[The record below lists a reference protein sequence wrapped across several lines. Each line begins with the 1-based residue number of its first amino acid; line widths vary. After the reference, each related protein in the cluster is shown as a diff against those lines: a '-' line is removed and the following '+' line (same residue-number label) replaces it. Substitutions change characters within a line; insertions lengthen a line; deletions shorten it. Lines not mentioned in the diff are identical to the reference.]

1 MKQPELGKKISELRK
16 AKGLTQEE
24 LVSKCNITVRTLQ
37 RIESG
42 AVTPRSYTVK
52 MLFAALDYNIY
63 NLSGSHSEKSV
74 FTFFQ
79 EKTEQLYKYVIDLFN
94 LKTNT
99 MKKVTILLITS
110 IAIGFGLF
118 MLIPSG
124 NAQDSKKN
132 AYSKFVETDGRGIIY
147 MFPKE
152 LKGYISNM
160 KDTADYKFGRYLIQE
175 YKCKIF
181 LNKKFVGKV
190 LEGDTVVLKN
200 GKITIRKSYYEDT
213 SSTGKG
219 IIYLCPKNQP
229 ITNMALTRDTENLF
243 CKDYHI
249 KEYENKIFLNDVYI
263 GTANAGDTVIYRKG
277 ILSIRKALGA
287 SY

>member
-1 MKQPELGKKISELRK
+1 MKQPELGKKIAELRK

-42 AVTPRSYTVK
+42 VVRPRSYTIK

-63 NLSGSHSEKSV
+63 KLSGSDSEKKV
-74 FTFFQ
+74 FTFFRD
-79 EKTEQLYKYVIDLFN
+79 KTKQHYRYVIDLFN

-99 MKKVTILLITS
+99 RKKVTILLITS
-110 IAIGFGLF
+110 ITIGFGLF
-118 MLIPSG
+118 TLIPSG

-147 MFPKE
+147 MFPKG
-152 LKGYISNM
+152 LKWFISNV
-160 KDTADYKFGRYLIQE
+160 KDTADYKIGRYLIQE
-175 YKCKIF
+175 YKYKIF
-181 LNKKFVGKV
+181 LNKEFVSKV
-190 LEGDTVVLKN
+190 LEGDTLILNK
-200 GKITIRKSYYEDT
+200 GKIAIRKSYDELS

-219 IIYLCPKNQP
+219 IIYLYPKNQP
-229 ITNMALTRDTENLF
+229 ITNMAVTKDTENLF

-263 GTANAGDTVIYRKG
+263 GTANTGDSVIYRKG
-277 ILSIRKALGA
+277 ALSIRKALGA

>member
-1 MKQPELGKKISELRK
+1 MKQPELGKKIAELRK

-42 AVTPRSYTVK
+42 VVTPRSYTTK

-63 NLSGSHSEKSV
+63 NLSGSHSEKSI

-79 EKTEQLYKYVIDLFN
+79 EKTEQLYKNVIDLFN

-99 MKKVTILLITS
+99 MKKVTILLITFITIS
-110 IAIGFGLF
+110 FGLF
-118 MLIPSG
+118 MLIPNG

-147 MFPKE
+147 MFPKGV
-152 LKGYISNM
+152 KWFISNV
-160 KDTADYKFGRYLIQE
+160 KDTADYKIGKYLIQE
-175 YKCKIF
+175 YKYKI
-181 LNKKFVGKV
+181 LNK
-190 LEGDTVVLKN
+190 
-200 GKITIRKSYYEDT
+200 GKIAIRKSYDELT

-229 ITNMALTRDTENLF
+229 ITDMAVTNDTENFF

-249 KEYENKIFLNDVYI
+249 KEYQNKIFLNDVYI
-263 GTANAGDTVIYRKG
+263 GTANTGDTVIYRKG
-277 ILSIRKALGA
+277 TLSIRKALGLIH
-287 SY
+287 

>member
-1 MKQPELGKKISELRK
+1 MNQPELGKKIVELRK
-16 AKGLTQEE
+16 SKGLTQEE

-42 AVTPRSYTVK
+42 VVTPRSYTIK
-52 MLFAALDYNIY
+52 MLFAALDYNVY
-63 NLSGSHSEKSV
+63 NYLESESKKGVS
-74 FTFFQ
+74 TFLR
-79 EKTEQLYKYVIDLFN
+79 ESTEQLYKHVIDLFN

-118 MLIPSG
+118 TLIPSG
-124 NAQDSKKN
+124 NAQDNKKN
-132 AYSKFVETDGRGIIY
+132 DFSKFLKSDSRGIIY
-147 MFPKE
+147 MFPKGD
-152 LKGYISNM
+152 LKYISNV
-160 KDTADYKFGRYLIQE
+160 KDTADYKVGKYLIQE
-175 YKCKIF
+175 YKYKIF
-181 LNKKFVGKV
+181 LNKKFIGKV
-190 LEGDTVVLKN
+190 LEGDTVILN
-200 GKITIRKSYYEDT
+200 RGKITIRKSYYEET

-249 KEYENKIFLNDVYI
+249 KEFENKIFLNDVYI
-263 GTANAGDTVIYRKG
+263 GNANTGDTVIYRKVK
-277 ILSIRKALGA
+277 LSIRNVR
-287 SY
+287 